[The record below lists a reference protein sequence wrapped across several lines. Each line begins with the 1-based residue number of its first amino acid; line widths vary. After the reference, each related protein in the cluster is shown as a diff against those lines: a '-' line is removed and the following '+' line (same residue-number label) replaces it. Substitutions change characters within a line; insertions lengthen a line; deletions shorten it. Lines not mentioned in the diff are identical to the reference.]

1 MRRSARARAAAL
13 IVRCRSD
20 EGSTL
25 LLTIFYAA
33 LALLVVL
40 VVIASSS
47 LYLERTRL
55 FTLADGAALAG
66 AESFSLDEV
75 ELVDSAVVPLL
86 DSQSVAAAV
95 DGYLADTPSATS
107 FDDLT
112 VIEATTTDARS
123 ATVTLS
129 ASWRPAVLSL
139 IVPDGFPIDVTSVA
153 RSVFR

>member
-1 MRRSARARAAAL
+1 MNAAAERL
-13 IVRCRSD
+13 RSD

-40 VVIASSS
+40 VVVGASS

-55 FTLADGAALAG
+55 FTVADGAALAG
-66 AESFSLDEV
+66 AESFSLDDV
-75 ELVDSAVVPLL
+75 ELVESAVVPRL
-86 DSQSVAAAV
+86 DPVAVDAAV
-95 DGYLADTPSATS
+95 DRYLANTPSAAE
-107 FDDLT
+107 FADLT
-112 VIEATTTDARS
+112 VIEATTTDGRS

-139 IVPDGFPIDVTSVA
+139 IVPNGFPIEVASVA